1 MLDQEEISVENGS
14 KVADESRR
22 NLFKLT
28 VAGSVASLIAL
39 KQNNVVKGWRAF
51 TCCLMRLTLAMK
63 MTLATKRLGY
73 PAAITMC
80 QSCFKICALMPMG
93 CSITTK

>member
-51 TCCLMRLTLAMK
+51 TCRLMRLTLAMK
-63 MTLATKRLGY
+63 MT
-73 PAAITMC
+73 
-80 QSCFKICALMPMG
+80 
-93 CSITTK
+93 